1 MDMRD
6 SEILQAKM
14 AARLLSGL
22 KDEREVR
29 SSLNYPEAVASNE
42 NLPPNSQGV

>member
-22 KDEREVR
+22 KDEREVQ
-29 SSLNYPEAVASNE
+29 SLLKYPEPGNSE
-42 NLPPNSQGV
+42 NLSLKTQDS

>member
-1 MDMRD
+1 MRD

-22 KDEREVR
+22 KDERDVR
-29 SSLNYPEAVASNE
+29 PSLKYPEPVGSKE
-42 NLPPNSQGV
+42 PVLPQSQGI

>member
-22 KDEREVR
+22 KEEQGPR
-29 SSLNYPEAVASNE
+29 SPLKHPEPVEKSDNMTLKAQE
-42 NLPPNSQGV
+42 I

>member
-1 MDMRD
+1 MRD

-22 KDEREVR
+22 KDERDVQP
-29 SSLNYPEAVASNE
+29 SLKYPEPVGSKE
-42 NLPPNSQGV
+42 PIVPSSQGA

>member
-14 AARLLSGL
+14 AARLLSGF
-22 KDEREVR
+22 KDESDVR
-29 SSLNYPEAVASNE
+29 SSLKFPEPVSSE
-42 NLPPNSQGV
+42 KIVPPAQGA

>member
-1 MDMRD
+1 MRD

-22 KDEREVR
+22 KDERDVR
-29 SSLNYPEAVASNE
+29 PSMMYPEPVGNNE
-42 NLPPNSQGV
+42 SLAPKPQGT